1 MSDPLEEIYLNYKT
15 EIFNYLYRSTL
26 NRQIAE
32 DLTQDTFLKAFKGFN
47 KFRGRSSIKTWLF
60 KIARNS
66 YLNYIEKKSNKL
78 EKSFDPIEVDMIDHS
93 DEFSNLDEQLLI
105 RKVLYQLP
113 EKARTLIVLRD
124 INSLSYREI
133 AEIIDA
139 NEGQVKIAI
148 FRARKRF
155 KELYLN
161 EERRGKNE
169 A

>member
-1 MSDPLEEIYLNYKT
+1 MSDPLENIYLNYKT

-26 NRQIAE
+26 NKQIAE
-32 DLTQDTFLKAFKGFN
+32 DLTQDTFLKAFKGLN
-47 KFRGRSSIKTWLF
+47 HFRGHCSIKTWLF
-60 KIARNS
+60 KIARNT

-78 EKSFDPIEVDMIDHS
+78 EKSFDQIEFDVIDNT
-93 DEFSNLDEQLLI
+93 DDFSNLEEKLLI

-133 AEIIDA
+133 AEIIDE
-139 NEGQVKIAI
+139 NEGQVKVAI

-155 KELYLN
+155 KELYLD
-161 EERRGKNE
+161 EAKEGKE
-169 A
+169 